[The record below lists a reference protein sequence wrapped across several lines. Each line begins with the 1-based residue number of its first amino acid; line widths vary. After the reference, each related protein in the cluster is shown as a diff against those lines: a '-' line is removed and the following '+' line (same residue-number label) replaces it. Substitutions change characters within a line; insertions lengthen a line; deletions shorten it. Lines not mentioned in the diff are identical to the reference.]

1 MSGTW
6 VRLQTNIIADPK
18 MVNLSARAFR
28 TYINGL
34 AFAGEH
40 LTDGYIDRDSYAFI
54 RGAAVDELVEKGLW
68 DPAPIGG
75 GWMIA
80 NYLEHQDSREQTL
93 SRRAAAA
100 ERARRSRQ
108 NKRGDVDA

>member
-6 VRLQTNIIADPK
+6 VRLATNIIADPK

-40 LTDGYIDRDSYAFI
+40 LTDGHIDRDAYSFI
-54 RGAAVDELVEKGLW
+54 RGACADELVDKGLW
-68 DPAPIGG
+68 DPAPIGS
-75 GWMIA
+75 GWTIR
-80 NYLEHQDSREQTL
+80 NYLEHQDSAEQVKK
-93 SRRAAAA
+93 RRADAA
-100 ERARRSRQ
+100 ERARRSRAG
-108 NKRGDVDA
+108 KKGDVDA